1 MVEIGGLWRLWVV
14 WVVWWKFWDVGSY
27 GRGGLCGG
35 GVVVVSGFSW
45 MVSRLVFGCLTIGIW
60 GMEIG
65 L

>member
-1 MVEIGGLWRLWVV
+1 M

-27 GRGGLCGG
+27 GRGGLCGS

-45 MVSRLVFGCLTIGIW
+45 MVSRLVFGCLKIGIW